1 MLFVSWLYWVFGA
14 GIRAEV
20 RQEYHCF
27 PLVQFFSFNISTFP
41 ILFGRNAP
49 VSKSDTITISRE
61 IMNDSELPFEL
72 QEFER
77 LLFKPTS
84 DPTGLAGYFNS
95 GEVWVVRVPARLDVM
110 GGIADYSGANVCE
123 AVLGRGML
131 MALQPRTDRTLRI
144 RTMQAGIRSLPV
156 ETRIPLD
163 YFTSGDGL
171 AGYGEVRALC
181 QSNPLVSW
189 AAYIGG
195 SIFTLLK
202 EEPVKLPYGFSMLL
216 LSAVPMNVGIGSS
229 ASVEIGVMCCLNTY
243 LGLNLDP
250 ARIARLGQMA
260 ENHVVGA
267 PCGIM
272 DQIAVTSGREGRL
285 THILCRP
292 GEVKGEVQIPP
303 GTGFVGINSM
313 VRHSVAGNPYTDTR
327 IGAFMGKK
335 IINDI
340 RARTGRSALD
350 YLTELTVEEFQK
362 QYAGEIPNEMLGS
375 EFVSQHKTHDDPV
388 TKIQPDATYSVA
400 GPTRHPVE
408 ENDRVLRFMD
418 ALRAA
423 KDGDEKALIVAGE
436 CMYGAHASY
445 RDNCNL
451 SVEEVDFLVESV
463 RKRGAKNGLYGA
475 KITGGGT
482 GGTVAVFGKLE
493 ALKKEVPQIA
503 AEYSRRVGIMPD
515 IFEGTSPGAIEFG
528 TRRYQFGANGWQKF
542 VV

>member
-1 MLFVSWLYWVFGA
+1 M
-14 GIRAEV
+14 EN
-20 RQEYHCF
+20 E
-27 PLVQFFSFNISTFP
+27 
-41 ILFGRNAP
+41 
-49 VSKSDTITISRE
+49 K
-61 IMNDSELPFEL
+61 LPFEA

-77 LLFKPTS
+77 LLFKPNS
-84 DPTGLAGYFNS
+84 DPTGLAGFFNS

-110 GGIADYSGANVCE
+110 GGIADYSGSNVCE

-156 ETRIPLD
+156 ETRIALD
-163 YFTSGDGL
+163 YFKSGEGL
-171 AGYGEVRALC
+171 AGYAEIRALC
-181 QSNPLVSW
+181 QSNPLVNW
-189 AAYIGG
+189 ASYIGG

-229 ASVEIGVMCCLNTY
+229 ASVEIGTLCCLNTY
-243 LGLNLDP
+243 LGLKLNP
-250 ARIARLGQMA
+250 ARIAKLGQMA

-292 GEVKGEVQIPP
+292 GEVKGEVEIPR

-313 VRHSVAGNPYTDTR
+313 VRHSVAGSPYSDTR

-340 RARTGRSALD
+340 RARTGRGALD
-350 YLTELTVEEFQK
+350 YLAEISVEEFRA
-362 QYAGEIPNEMLGS
+362 QYAGEIPDEMLGS
-375 EFVSQHKTHDDPV
+375 QFVAKHKTHDDPV
-388 TKIQPDATYSVA
+388 TKIQPDATYRVA

-408 ENDRVLRFMD
+408 ENARVLRFMET
-418 ALRAA
+418 LRAA
-423 KDGDEKALIVAGE
+423 KGGDEKSLIAAGE
-436 CMYGAHASY
+436 CMYGAHESY
-445 RDNCNL
+445 RDNCRL

-463 RKRGAKNGLYGA
+463 RKRGPKCGLYGA

-493 ALKKEVPQIA
+493 ALKEQVPHIA
-503 AEYSRRVGIMPD
+503 AEYSRRIGVMPD

-528 TRRYQFGANGWQKF
+528 TRRYQFGAAGWQRF